1 MIPPGRWSRV
11 RVFGTHAA
19 FIFGCVREGVPV
31 TPRYLAHLV
40 ECPSLLFHINVSS
53 SIIRSKPNKSSKLK
67 FNATYAFTSTLITE
81 VSIPIAVTFYLLHRI
96 EGKLNTLIESIHSLP
111 EMMN

>member
-1 MIPPGRWSRV
+1 M
-11 RVFGTHAA
+11 
-19 FIFGCVREGVPV
+19 
-31 TPRYLAHLV
+31 
-40 ECPSLLFHINVSS
+40 
-53 SIIRSKPNKSSKLK
+53 
-67 FNATYAFTSTLITE
+67 TE